1 MKKSLLLVAAVLAAS
16 GAQAQTVGPVPV
28 NALAGLAPAM
38 TLTCTD
44 VNFGV
49 WSVPAGDRGGSTT
62 ITMTVNTPDSATAV
76 ETVVAAPATGIA
88 QIRPDS
94 AGRCKVEGAWNAVTA
109 SMTGAAVTFTTSNHV
124 SNTVGVVVPTV
135 TAPMT
140 GNLVLS
146 TTTPAVTALSEAWF
160 YVVGTMTIPNNLVAG
175 NYGGYRSAVAAQ
187 VSVTQ

>member
-1 MKKSLLLVAAVLAAS
+1 
-16 GAQAQTVGPVPV
+16 
-28 NALAGLAPAM
+28 
-38 TLTCTD
+38 
-44 VNFGV
+44 
-49 WSVPAGDRGGSTT
+49 
-62 ITMTVNTPDSATAV
+62 MTVNSPDSATAV
-76 ETVVAAPATGIA
+76 ETVAALPATGIA

-109 SMTGAAVTFTTSNHV
+109 TLTGAAVTFSSSNHV

-146 TTTPAVTALSEAWF
+146 TTTPGVTALSEAWF
-160 YVVGTMTIPNNLVAG
+160 YVVGTMVIPDNLVAG